1 MQRCT
6 LHCSN
11 VAGMS
16 FLQRCENNLH
26 STLYNVVFTLCV
38 CWVPGSIFC
47 VATYIKLLLPIFPSN
62 GADSQLISYMSG
74 GKVVN
79 GTYSWF
85 MRRIRVSCKMLGL
98 LSFVHTFV
106 KKRRSDSLTRG

>member
-16 FLQRCENNLH
+16 FLQGCENDLQ

-38 CWVPGSIFC
+38 CGVY
-47 VATYIKLLLPIFPSN
+47 VTPS
-62 GADSQLISYMSG
+62 GLG
-74 GKVVN
+74 GPR
-79 GTYSWF
+79 GTKG
-85 MRRIRVSCKMLGL
+85 R
-98 LSFVHTFV
+98 T
-106 KKRRSDSLTRG
+106 